1 MSAKVTSAQ
10 LVIKQLQYIE
20 EVTEGTT
27 PSSSPTFNECG
38 KIQSLSFTRD
48 NSEIE
53 VGQIGPEDLYNL
65 LQGKTVSGF
74 KVKMAIF
81 SSTFLKYC
89 INAANYGTPAG
100 TISTPLSFVFSY
112 YLNGVENFVFFRG
125 ARCINWTLEGDISS
139 VITFSAEFHCIAVTE
154 PNSSSGLTTP
164 TYITPSSSAV
174 WSWLSGGSAPV
185 QWNSSGVNAIKISVT
200 GNRNTAEDYTLGN
213 AAPYTIQ
220 PHGRRIA
227 FTLTILRTGV
237 TLSGDQNTATL
248 RTLAWT
254 LMTATSTITLT
265 NSVLDKLSEE
275 RNYDDTKSVAET
287 YNGKC
292 TAVSIP

>member
-100 TISTPLSFVFSY
+100 TISTPLSFVSHTISTAWKILFS
-112 YLNGVENFVFFRG
+112 FVALAASTGRWK
-125 ARCINWTLEGDISS
+125 A
-139 VITFSAEFHCIAVTE
+139 
-154 PNSSSGLTTP
+154 
-164 TYITPSSSAV
+164 TYP
-174 WSWLSGGSAPV
+174 L
-185 QWNSSGVNAIKISVT
+185 
-200 GNRNTAEDYTLGN
+200 
-213 AAPYTIQ
+213 
-220 PHGRRIA
+220 
-227 FTLTILRTGV
+227 
-237 TLSGDQNTATL
+237 
-248 RTLAWT
+248 
-254 LMTATSTITLT
+254 
-265 NSVLDKLSEE
+265 
-275 RNYDDTKSVAET
+275 
-287 YNGKC
+287 
-292 TAVSIP
+292 